1 MTVTLIKY
9 PPSLLNKIGSYVCQ
23 AVIYIQQQQPELLLD
38 KYRGISWRET
48 SNQSRL
54 KTKLIEVIS
63 NAKDWESLINQVEV
77 FIQTLLISDSTNT
90 PVLIKLLEKIR
101 HLNPNISQP
110 KPSSERQDINSS
122 GKESLPK
129 ATKQKVDGNQKDIK
143 ENESIQ
149 KEPTHENQQD
159 INSTESIQK
168 KSSPTVTESETS
180 EKQQDI
186 NSADKNP
193 NEPHKALSVSRASLK
208 EIALPKAIAA
218 LLLDAENIQITPET
232 EQFLTENGFN
242 SIQIKIAFAN
252 WQGMGKKDVEFHN
265 RGYDLIHVPRGKEN
279 AEGKM
284 IAFGSI
290 IDEYYPKVKEVLVC
304 SSNNVMTHLCDRL
317 QQKGLTVYQLSQESS
332 NLTILNGKTNE
343 TQNHTILP
351 SIEKL
356 LSQIKEI
363 IKEQVVQTSNQWIK
377 LSIIC
382 KLYKEKYNFGVNK
395 VISHHLPGKNV
406 KNIFVNKSEF
416 VIHQIPE
423 HPEIYVAIFKMPT
436 LQEVDNNIKL
446 LTFGNKSEL
455 EQALIKIITNLVGK
469 TPDNYIPIYT
479 VGERFDKKYGKAITK
494 ILKELN
500 MSGNLVN
507 FLQSCNSF
515 KLKKTGNIWQVA
527 ASSVSV
533 HAKACGSACPER
545 DIQLGVKS

>member
-63 NAKDWESLINQVEV
+63 KAKDWESLIFQVEV
-77 FIQTLLISDSTNT
+77 FIQTLLIADSTNT

-101 HLNPNISQP
+101 HLNPSISQP
-110 KPSSERQDINSS
+110 KPSNDRQDINSS
-122 GKESLPK
+122 GKEALPK
-129 ATKQKVDGNQKDIK
+129 ATEQKIDTNQTDIK
-143 ENESIQ
+143 DNESIQ
-149 KEPTHENQQD
+149 KEP
-159 INSTESIQK
+159 
-168 KSSPTVTESETS
+168 SPTATESETSQEQS

-193 NEPHKALSVSRASLK
+193 SEQPNTQQHKALNVSGASLK
-208 EIALPKAIAA
+208 EIALPKVITA
-218 LLLDAENIQITPET
+218 LLLDAENTQITPEA
-232 EQFLTENGFN
+232 EQFLTENYSN

-252 WQGMGKKDVEFHN
+252 WQGMGQKDVEFHN

-290 IDEYYPKVKEVLVC
+290 IDEYYPKVKDVLVC

-317 QQKGLTVYQLSQESS
+317 QQKGLTVYQVSQESS

-363 IKEQVVQTSNQWIK
+363 IKEQVVRTSNQWIK

-382 KLYKEKYNFGVNK
+382 KLFKEKYNFGVNK

-423 HPEIYVAIFKMPT
+423 HPEIYVALFKMPT

-446 LTFGNKSEL
+446 LTFSNKSDL

-479 VGERFDKKYGKAITK
+479 VGERFHKKYGKAITK

-500 MSGNLVN
+500 MSANLVN

-533 HAKACGSACPER
+533 SG
-545 DIQLGVKS
+545 